1 MQEFQKIV
9 NDNVL
14 ADFDNKLKEFIN
26 DELQR
31 RYGKNWEHYKPEGC
45 TIAVEVF
52 GKSKQNKIREILGKE
67 YKVGYRIENAQ
78 KRRYDKSLTKEDLEK
93 ENESL
98 KQGMFNLAQ
107 NLGLSIV
114 EARNYVKKL
123 TKF

>member
-1 MQEFQKIV
+1 MTNF
-9 NDNVL
+9 
-14 ADFDNKLKEFIN
+14 
-26 DELQR
+26 
-31 RYGKNWEHYKPEGC
+31 
-45 TIAVEVF
+45 
-52 GKSKQNKIREILGKE
+52 
-67 YKVGYRIENAQ
+67 NAQ